1 MLNFAKYC
9 GIMIKN
15 LRRFGEEMENK
26 KRTIRLIA
34 MVCALTLI
42 ILTALPGCTFIGQA
56 KNEDITKATVVDNAG
71 NQLCCP
77 ICRSTD
83 ITEGA
88 DGTYTCNSCG
98 KQWKYDQT
106 KNQINVVDSDGNVIS
121 TVDTSAGYV
130 DNSSGS
136 GNGNGDSGSSGSNGN
151 NGSSGNG
158 GNSSSGNNSSGG
170 GNNNNGNS
178 NKNNSTTATKFDAQK
193 FVKDLRASLKRFGES
208 IDIEYDEETDSW
220 TVYNNGKDTG
230 LFGFKYSNT
239 DKVFYTAENAW
250 QRNFGYMETYDNFAG
265 AGAISYDTIRV
276 KFNYEGKEWMMQFWK
291 GQYGFVLIGAE
302 LGIYNRKENSTSS
315 SYYECVSDADKLNMS
330 MKVYRKESSTSNKY
344 KLLFSRT
351 PTTTWWLTGFTPGT
365 LRAGSYDVGEDY
377 TKHLRVESTINFK
390 NPQQAQAF
398 IGGLKNTTEILHNSP
413 RRTRSISFT
422 EVSAADFETNSKSA
436 KYAVASN
443 GSTVYVSWR

>member
-1 MLNFAKYC
+1 MLIFAKHC
-9 GIMIKN
+9 VIMIKN
-15 LRRFGEEMENK
+15 SRRSGEEMEK
-26 KRTIRLIA
+26 KRRSIRLIA
-34 MVCALTLI
+34 MVCVLTLV
-42 ILTALPGCTFIGQA
+42 ILIALPGCTFIGQA
-56 KNEDITKATVVDNAG
+56 KNEDITKAPLVDDAG

-77 ICRSTD
+77 ICQSTD

-106 KNQINVVDSDGNVIS
+106 QNQIDVVDNNGNVIS
-121 TVDTSAGYV
+121 TLDPAAGYV

-136 GNGNGDSGSSGSNGN
+136 GNGSNGSNNGGNSGNNGSNGN
-151 NGSSGNG
+151 NGN
-158 GNSSSGNNSSGG
+158 NSNNSNNSGNNNT
-170 GNNNNGNS
+170 NN
-178 NKNNSTTATKFDAQK
+178 KPTTTKFDAQK
-193 FVKDLRASLKRFGES
+193 FVQDLNASIKRFS
-208 IDIEYDEETDSW
+208 DSVNFVYDKETDSW
-220 TVYNNGKDTG
+220 TVVNKDGTDTG
-230 LFGFKYSNT
+230 LFGFKYSNK

-302 LGIYNRKENSTSS
+302 LGIYNRKANSTAS

-330 MKVYRKESSTSNKY
+330 MKVYRRESSTSNKY

-377 TKHLRVESTINFK
+377 TKHLRVEATINFK

-398 IGGLKNTTEILHNSP
+398 IGGLKSTTEILHNSP

>member
-9 GIMIKN
+9 VIMIKN
-15 LRRFGEEMENK
+15 LRRSGEEMDNK
-26 KRTIRLIA
+26 RRSIRLIA
-34 MVCALTLI
+34 MVCVLTLV

-56 KNEDITKATVVDNAG
+56 KNEDITKAPLVDDAG

-77 ICRSTD
+77 ICQSTD

-106 KNQINVVDSDGNVIS
+106 QNQIDVVDNNGNVIS
-121 TVDTSAGYV
+121 TLDPAAGYV
-130 DNSSGS
+130 DHSSGS
-136 GNGNGDSGSSGSNGN
+136 GSGSNG
-151 NGSSGNG
+151 SSNG
-158 GNSSSGNNSSGG
+158 GNSGNSGSNGSHNGGNSGNN
-170 GNNNNGNS
+170 GNNNTN
-178 NKNNSTTATKFDAQK
+178 NKPTTTKFDAQQ
-193 FVKDLRASLKRFGES
+193 FVKDLNASIKRFS
-208 IDIEYDEETDSW
+208 NSFKFKYDPETDSW
-220 TVYNNGKDTG
+220 TVVGPIDPETGEEKDTG
-230 LFGFKYSNT
+230 LFGFKYSNK

-302 LGIYNRKENSTSS
+302 LGIYNRKPNSTSS

-365 LRAGSYDVGEDY
+365 LRAGSYDISEEY
-377 TKHLRVESTINFK
+377 TKHLRVEATINFK

-398 IGGLKNTTEILHNSP
+398 IGGLKSTTEILHNSP